1 MTTKNNGKSANRGP
15 YLISVPGRQQLHI
28 RDGKARIS
36 TGETDRGAATAVLI
50 EYIERQK
57 RQAEIDAAA
66 VSASATLSDI
76 LTPWSDAM
84 RAKNEKTWQNK
95 WQYVVRKLV
104 ERAGNDA
111 LREIDDD
118 WSARFERRRL
128 VEDGVSEPTV
138 RQELSTILTAW
149 RGGLQSRPR
158 ITTLPVPHFDLP
170 AASDPH
176 DIFMSRP
183 EAEKLIES
191 AKADYMR
198 LFIRLGLATAG
209 RHEAILQLTWDRVN
223 LETGVIDLRRNVV
236 DLPAGGAERDARGR
250 KVKAP
255 RQKPRG
261 RVPVQ
266 GIVLDEL
273 NLARASAVTPYV
285 IEYRG
290 RSLGRVHK
298 GFASVVKDAGLVGRG
313 ITPHIMRH
321 SAITWMM
328 QAGADI
334 NKVAEFAGHKDVK
347 MILQR
352 YGHHHP
358 DFLTGLS
365 SILEQ
370 TR

>member
-66 VSASATLSDI
+66 ASATATLSDI
-76 LTPWSDAM
+76 LTPWSEE
-84 RAKNEKTWQNK
+84 RRIKNEKTWKNK
-95 WQYVVRKLV
+95 WQYVVGALIK
-104 ERAGNDA
+104 RAGSTP

-118 WSARFERRRL
+118 WSARYERSRMIDDE
-128 VEDGVSEPTV
+128 VAEPTV
-138 RQELSTILTAW
+138 RQELQTILTAW
-149 RGGLQSRPR
+149 RTGLTARPKV
-158 ITTLPVPHFDLP
+158 TMLPVPVFDLP

-176 DIFMSRP
+176 DIFLTRA
-183 EAEKLIES
+183 EAERLIGA
-191 AKADYMR
+191 AKTDYMR

-223 LETGVIDLRRNVV
+223 LETGVIDLRRNFV
-236 DLPAGGAERDARGR
+236 DLPSGGAERDTRGR
-250 KVKAP
+250 KIRAP
-255 RQKPRG
+255 RQKPRAQV
-261 RVPVQ
+261 RVE

-273 NLARASAVTPYV
+273 HLARASAVTSHV

-290 RSLGRVHK
+290 QPIGRLHK
-298 GFASVVKDAGLVGRG
+298 GFAKVVEDAGLAGRG

-321 SAITWMM
+321 TAITWLM
-328 QAGADI
+328 QSGADI
-334 NKVAEFAGHKDVK
+334 YQVAGFAGHKDIK

-358 DFLTGLS
+358 DYQSGLAAT
-365 SILEQ
+365 LAQ